1 MQCFFFLT
9 PLQCKKGKYEK
20 KKHQIIN
27 RLSLSYIYFCVYT
40 YIYIFVMIGLYMST
54 QLLARSF
61 LMAGAWS
68 ICSVRPGRGGRGS
81 CETRFR
87 PLRELLRFSCGLC
100 GRRTDA
106 KVVMWNTSR
115 TLFSETLEVHS
126 TYATAPIW
134 RAIVLPWNME
144 TGKEE
149 MKKEA
154 KLNLKVQEE
163 EDRGNTHHFNN
174 QKSYGVNPLNI
185 HCPLVILS
193 TCAFF
198 FFLYVKSW
206 ISLNSG
212 FSLVSSGF

>member
-126 TYATAPIW
+126 TYATAPI
-134 RAIVLPWNME
+134 
-144 TGKEE
+144 
-149 MKKEA
+149 
-154 KLNLKVQEE
+154 
-163 EDRGNTHHFNN
+163 
-174 QKSYGVNPLNI
+174 
-185 HCPLVILS
+185 
-193 TCAFF
+193 
-198 FFLYVKSW
+198 
-206 ISLNSG
+206 
-212 FSLVSSGF
+212 